1 MSFDFNDL
9 NTNAGGSGLQGP
21 FINWQ
26 AKAGQHAQGQNWTL
40 RSKDADNSSRVD
52 IITDRFTA
60 GVVFDFHTIK
70 LGWEK
75 WAPMGQQNDVVWA
88 PTLNLAAFPRPD
100 DSKRNNEMGRSVFT
114 WQKIFSVRVAIRPDL
129 AGTWVQSAFGAVLG
143 FEGFI
148 DALKQQGPQHPG
160 KLPLVRMTGVRDDF
174 GGAKVPVLEI
184 ADWKDSPACLKQDT
198 GAGAINTG
206 PASAL
211 AQPVQ
216 QAPAQP
222 QAAPAQP
229 AAAVP
234 EEIGF

>member
-9 NTNAGGSGLQGP
+9 NTNAGGGGLQGP

-40 RSKDADNSSRVD
+40 RSKDGDNATHVD
-52 IITDRFTA
+52 IITDRFQA

-75 WAPMGQQNDVVWA
+75 WAPMGQQNQVAWA
-88 PTLNLAAFPRPD
+88 PTLNLSAFPRPD
-100 DSKRNNEMGRSVFT
+100 ETKRTNEMGRDVFT
-114 WQKIFSVRVAIRPDL
+114 WQKIFSIRVAVRPDL

-148 DALKQQGPQHPG
+148 DGLKQQGPQHPG

-184 ADWKDSPACLKQDT
+184 VDWKDSPACLKQDT
-198 GAGAINTG
+198 GAAAINTG
-206 PASAL
+206 PAA
-211 AQPVQ
+211 APVQ
-216 QAPAQP
+216 QPAPAQP
-222 QAAPAQP
+222 APAAAAP